1 MSKDSE
7 DKCPGAYLWHSCSIA
22 RVTAPLRRSVP
33 SSSELARVLNWAMV
47 SCGSRSSRCGRKVF
61 SSWIDAR
68 TY

>member
-22 RVTAPLRRSVP
+22 RATSSSRRSV
-33 SSSELARVLNWAMV
+33 SSSNELERVLNWAMV
-47 SCGSRSSRCGRKVF
+47 SCGSRSSRCGRMVF